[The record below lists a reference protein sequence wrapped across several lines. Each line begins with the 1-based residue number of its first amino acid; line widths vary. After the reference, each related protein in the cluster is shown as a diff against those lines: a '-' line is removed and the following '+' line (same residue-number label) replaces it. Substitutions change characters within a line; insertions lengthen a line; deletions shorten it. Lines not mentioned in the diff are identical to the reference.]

1 MKIRK
6 IEMEGFCTFK
16 DYQYVDFTE
25 YEADGL
31 FLIAGE
37 TGAGKSTIL
46 DAIVF
51 ALYGS
56 TPRWVDSNA
65 LQSKQQIRS
74 DFCGPDDPSRV
85 VLHFE
90 ANNREIR
97 ITRTPAYEYVTASGT
112 LKDKDSTVLIEEF
125 QKSKWVA
132 VATKKNEAGE
142 FVKSL
147 IKLTREEFL
156 QVILLAQGR
165 FADFLK
171 ANSNERRD
179 LLGKLF
185 DIRRFTQYINILQ
198 DRTKKL
204 YGQKRDKE
212 KSLETTLQNLLT
224 EYKSESEPM
233 EGEESAWVDSLI
245 SAAEENLAKSQKSQ
259 KQAKK
264 SHDEA
269 LKSLEIAKN
278 QQRLKEAKSKLDE
291 LLKQEKEIKNLA
303 EQVAVAERAARVKPL
318 IEAVEKARDKA
329 KDQLKKVEAAR
340 SEYKG
345 KSKDNLLEKELNE
358 LTEEIGKLSELLV
371 DEANLITA
379 QKKLPEAEN
388 KSEELKKSITSTKE
402 DIQKLLSEREVQAA
416 LTVRPDD
423 LEEKKDRLKKQIEA
437 VNSFAN
443 IKSKIKD
450 AEKSLNESEVNLQ
463 VAKKKHRDLLDKFI
477 KGYAA
482 KLAEELKD
490 GEACSVCG
498 SKNHPKRAEWSGERI
513 DDEQVSAARDEEEK
527 REHACTKARE
537 DLAQI
542 KQEASALDAFKGDAG
557 LDVIQKQFDEVIVEI
572 EKSKIAT
579 SRVKEIDS
587 QIGKDGKL
595 QKKLDDFEK
604 KSASALE
611 EVSGLR
617 AEIDTLEK
625 KLKKLAGDSSSV
637 SSKKEALEEKRTEV
651 KTLVDALQLL
661 DTANNSAEEAETN
674 LKSALKDENF
684 ESEEIA
690 KASILDKASIQSS
703 NKKIKD
709 YQEEV
714 ARQQGIIDQKDLQE
728 LPKKIIDLEEVS
740 ARVENLSI
748 EIEKCIKEEAVY
760 DQQIKSLGNTKE
772 TIKELSASI
781 KELDSEY
788 YIVNRLSNSFKG
800 EAPNVM
806 HISLDTYFVAAEL
819 ESVLEAANQTLRR
832 MTSNRYTLKHTV
844 KGLGKSDAASGLE
857 IQVMDEHTGK
867 ARDPYSLS
875 GGETFLSS
883 LALALGLAEVVT
895 SRAGGIELN
904 TLFIDEGFGTLSPE
918 FLEMAMQTLDSLKQG
933 GRTIGVIS
941 HVESMKER
949 IGAQVKVVRRAG
961 SSSEIKH

>member
-264 SHDEA
+264 SHEDA

-437 VNSFAN
+437 VNSLAN

-450 AEKSLNESEVNLQ
+450 AEKSLNESEMNLQ

-542 KQEASALDAFKGDAG
+542 KQEASALDAFKGNAG

>member
-1 MKIRK
+1 M
-6 IEMEGFCTFK
+6 
-16 DYQYVDFTE
+16 
-25 YEADGL
+25 
-31 FLIAGE
+31 
-37 TGAGKSTIL
+37 
-46 DAIVF
+46 
-51 ALYGS
+51 
-56 TPRWVDSNA
+56 
-65 LQSKQQIRS
+65 
-74 DFCGPDDPSRV
+74 
-85 VLHFE
+85 
-90 ANNREIR
+90 
-97 ITRTPAYEYVTASGT
+97 
-112 LKDKDSTVLIEEF
+112 
-125 QKSKWVA
+125 
-132 VATKKNEAGE
+132 
-142 FVKSL
+142 
-147 IKLTREEFL
+147 
-156 QVILLAQGR
+156 
-165 FADFLK
+165 
-171 ANSNERRD
+171 
-179 LLGKLF
+179 
-185 DIRRFTQYINILQ
+185 
-198 DRTKKL
+198 
-204 YGQKRDKE
+204 
-212 KSLETTLQNLLT
+212 
-224 EYKSESEPM
+224 
-233 EGEESAWVDSLI
+233 
-245 SAAEENLAKSQKSQ
+245 
-259 KQAKK
+259 
-264 SHDEA
+264 
-269 LKSLEIAKN
+269 
-278 QQRLKEAKSKLDE
+278 
-291 LLKQEKEIKNLA
+291 
-303 EQVAVAERAARVKPL
+303 
-318 IEAVEKARDKA
+318 
-329 KDQLKKVEAAR
+329 
-340 SEYKG
+340 
-345 KSKDNLLEKELNE
+345 NE

-437 VNSFAN
+437 VNSLAN

-450 AEKSLNESEVNLQ
+450 AEKSLNESEMNLQ

-557 LDVIQKQFDEVIVEI
+557 LDVLQKQFDEVIVEI
-572 EKSKIAT
+572 EESKIAT
-579 SRVKEIDS
+579 KRVKEIDS

-637 SSKKEALEEKRTEV
+637 SSKKEALEGKRTEV

>member
-264 SHDEA
+264 SHEEA

-278 QQRLKEAKSKLDE
+278 QQKLKEAKSKLDE

-340 SEYKG
+340 SDYKG
-345 KSKDNLLEKELNE
+345 KSKDNQLEKELNE

-437 VNSFAN
+437 VNSLAN

-537 DLAQI
+537 VLAQI

-651 KTLVDALQLL
+651 KTLLDALQLL
-661 DTANNSAEEAETN
+661 DTANNSAEEAENN
-674 LKSALKDENF
+674 LKSALRDENF
-684 ESEEIA
+684 ESEEFA

-781 KELDSEY
+781 MELDSEY